1 MKSNSTIVLEA
12 HEISKSYN
20 GTTVLDNLSLQLSS
34 TDFFVLM
41 GPNGSGKSTL
51 LSILAG
57 TNSFN
62 GGNIKILGHD
72 IQQENLRARKHI
84 GYVPQ
89 ENFCSD
95 FLTGRENLQYF
106 ADLLGISRS
115 QAKIEIQ
122 QLLQMMELE
131 GDADRK
137 VAEYSGGMKKKLEVA
152 TALLGDA
159 KILFLDEPT
168 TGLDPVV
175 RKDFLSLLREINEKG
190 TAIFLVTHIGED
202 AEMASRVGFM
212 IQGEIIVEAS
222 PEELKEQSGLKS
234 SIIVDAAPRTDELMI
249 LLASVSDDCI
259 VAERETFLEL
269 ICEDSRRMVPKIV
282 DMLYKSGFD
291 MHRVDTRPPSL
302 DDVFYKLTECPIRG
316 EA

>member
-106 ADLLGISRS
+106 ADLL
-115 QAKIEIQ
+115 
-122 QLLQMMELE
+122 
-131 GDADRK
+131 
-137 VAEYSGGMKKKLEVA
+137 
-152 TALLGDA
+152 
-159 KILFLDEPT
+159 
-168 TGLDPVV
+168 
-175 RKDFLSLLREINEKG
+175 
-190 TAIFLVTHIGED
+190 
-202 AEMASRVGFM
+202 
-212 IQGEIIVEAS
+212 
-222 PEELKEQSGLKS
+222 
-234 SIIVDAAPRTDELMI
+234 
-249 LLASVSDDCI
+249 
-259 VAERETFLEL
+259 
-269 ICEDSRRMVPKIV
+269 
-282 DMLYKSGFD
+282 
-291 MHRVDTRPPSL
+291 
-302 DDVFYKLTECPIRG
+302 
-316 EA
+316 